1 MSVLERLYSIQDSG
15 DSKCKL
21 STTIAVIPAQPLS
34 QVRLDSVPCSDGSN
48 SKLITT
54 ITLIGV
60 SASSQVRVNS
70 NSALYSGGNKR
81 KLSTTIA
88 LIGDPPIVFL
98 DEPSTGMD
106 PVTKRLLWKALCQV
120 RNEGRCIVLTSHR

>member
-1 MSVLERLYSIQDSG
+1 MQ
-15 DSKCKL
+15 
-21 STTIAVIPAQPLS
+21 TTIVAH
-34 QVRLDSVPCSDGSN
+34 
-48 SKLITT
+48 KLNLHQM
-54 ITLIGV
+54 LIFF
-60 SASSQVRVNS
+60 S
-70 NSALYSGGNKR
+70 SGGNKR

-98 DEPSTGMD
+98 DEPSTGME